1 MAKSL
6 GFQLE
11 LRLGYLKD
19 LMRWMVDLKLKEA
32 DLELR
37 WDQMMDENWA
47 KTMETWKISLRV
59 DLRAPLM

>member
-37 WDQMMDENWA
+37 WDQMMGENWA